1 MNVAGNHRYNGG
13 FRTDGRNSRRMGC
26 VYTAL
31 AVAAVLM
38 MTVTAHAAQRLAVNV
53 PKANIRSGPGT
64 KYEILWQA
72 ERYYP
77 VVVIQKKGQ
86 WVLFRDF
93 EKDEGWIKKNLL
105 AKIPTVI
112 TVKSECNIRSGPGTN
127 FPIVFKTQDKGVPFK
142 VLKTKGKWLQI
153 QHADGDKGWIFKPLV
168 W

>member
-1 MNVAGNHRYNGG
+1 MSVAGNHRNDRR
-13 FRTDGRNSRRMGC
+13 FRIDGRNGRRTRGAPI
-26 VYTAL
+26 AL
-31 AVAAVLM
+31 AAVALLLMAVPAL
-38 MTVTAHAAQRLAVNV
+38 AAERLAVNV

-86 WVLFRDF
+86 WILFRDF

-112 TVKSECNIRSGPGTN
+112 TVKKECNIRSGPGTN
-127 FPIVFKTQDKGVPFK
+127 FPIVFKTEDRGVPFK
-142 VLKTKGKWLQI
+142 VLKTRGKWLQI